1 MDNFVIPS
9 PEISINRFA
18 IVTTQRAS
26 LKNSS
31 FILASVRNKKINK
44 MPGCLILSFGSAR
57 VPGYKI
63 NLSIQRISLQNKHRK
78 IVMKKTGT
86 ND

>member
-26 LKNSS
+26 LKDSS
-31 FILASVRNKKINK
+31 FILASVRNKRINK
-44 MPGCLILSFGSAR
+44 MPDCPILSFGSAR

-63 NLSIQRISLQNKHRK
+63 NLSISLQNKHRK

-86 ND
+86 NN